1 MTPLQVDDRTSF
13 RPGRFWSIG
22 MDLSGG
28 DRLNPSGG
36 ERPEPL
42 PALLARCAANLL
54 DLWPDREGYATGLQ
68 ELRARLVEER
78 LQIAVLGQF
87 KRGKSTF
94 LNALLGQPILPTGV
108 VPITAIPTLL
118 RWASGYAIEVGYS
131 DGRMPE
137 RLASAEP
144 ARIRAEL
151 FRLVT
156 EAGNPKNRERV
167 ARVEV
172 FLPSPILE
180 HGIVLIDT
188 PGIGSTLRHNTD
200 AALEVL
206 PQCDAAFFVLSADP
220 PVTAAELDYLA
231 AVRPQVAR
239 LFFILNKIDYLAES
253 DLPVAVDFL
262 RRSLREHVPAEAEI
276 AIFSLSARHGLEAKG
291 KGDAK
296 GVEQSGLGGVERH
309 LAEFLA
315 REKTEAL
322 ARAAAAKAG
331 RLLDAARI
339 DVLLAVRALELP
351 IEDLQ
356 KRAAKFAEAL
366 RQIEDQR
373 LAARDLLAG
382 DRRRALD
389 RLEVLAEMLRGEARA
404 VLRAVPAP
412 ALASRHG
419 ERQEEAVRNAM
430 AAAIPDFFGPR
441 MAEISR
447 ALGGEVDEAL
457 ARQVRRADALIASVR
472 ETAAA
477 LFEIPLIRPGGS
489 EVFAIKREPYWVTQ
503 KWDETLDQV
512 VLSAVDKL
520 LPASVRAAR
529 LKRRLAGEIEDLVQR
544 NVENLRW
551 ATWQNLE
558 DAFRHF
564 SAWFDARLA
573 AAITATRGSI
583 DAALAKRRD
592 HARDAGDD
600 LARLRD
606 AAQWLEAAQ
615 RDLRARAGEYRG
627 ARAESA
633 ATPLR

>member
-1 MTPLQVDDRTSF
+1 
-13 RPGRFWSIG
+13 
-22 MDLSGG
+22 MDISGG
-28 DRLNPSGG
+28 DPLNSSDG

-42 PALLARCAANLL
+42 PALLARCAAHLL
-54 DLWPDREGYATGLQ
+54 DLWPEREGYATDLQ

-108 VPITAIPTLL
+108 VPITAIPTFL
-118 RWASGYAIEVGYS
+118 RWACDYAIEVGYT
-131 DGRMPE
+131 DGRIPE
-137 RLASAEP
+137 RLPSAEP
-144 ARIRAEL
+144 AQIRAEL

-231 AVRPQVAR
+231 AVRPHVAR

-253 DLPVAVDFL
+253 DRPVAVDFL
-262 RRSLREHVPAEAEI
+262 RRSLREHLPAEAEI
-276 AIFSLSARHGLEAKG
+276 AIFSLSARHGLEAKE
-291 KGDAK
+291 KSDAK

-309 LAEFLA
+309 LAQFLA

-322 ARAAAAKAG
+322 ARAAAGKAG
-331 RLLDAARI
+331 RLLDAAWM

-351 IEDLQ
+351 VEDLQ

-389 RLEVLAEMLRGEARA
+389 RLEVLAEILRGQARA
-404 VLRAVPAP
+404 VLCAVPAP
-412 ALASRHG
+412 ALASPHG
-419 ERQEEAVRNAM
+419 ERQEAAVRNAI

-457 ARQVRRADALIASVR
+457 ARHVRRADALIGSVR

-477 LFEIPLIRPGGS
+477 LFEIPLI
-489 EVFAIKREPYWVTQ
+489 AIKREPYWITQ

-529 LKRRLAGEIEDLVQR
+529 LKRRLAGEIDDLVQR

-592 HARDAGDD
+592 HARDAEHDR
-600 LARLRD
+600 ARLRD

-633 ATPLR
+633 ATPPR